1 MAGVEMFP
9 RGFGNVAFVLVAYC
23 FLNFWMGFQVGKA
36 RKKYNVP
43 YPTLYAIE
51 SENKDANL
59 FNCVQRGHQNSLE
72 LMPVFFLL
80 MVLGGIRHPCA
91 CVALGS
97 IYTVTRFFYFTGY
110 ATGNPKNRLT
120 IGKYGL
126 LPLIGLM
133 GCTISFGISLLRG
146 KSLPS
151 VLVLRTMSVWCLD
164 VLAATEQGFNGT
176 LCHMRLDQG
185 PVTEKPVAA
194 PPATSQATEGT
205 KKSKERS

>member
-59 FNCVQRGHQNSLE
+59 FNCIQRGHQNSLE
-72 LMPVFFLL
+72 HMPMFFLL

-110 ATGNPKNRLT
+110 STGDPKNRLT

-126 LPLIGLM
+126 LPLMGLI

-146 KSLPS
+146 KSLS
-151 VLVLRTMSVWCLD
+151 VVYLSCGFAFLNFPCSSIFSVFMFC
-164 VLAATEQGFNGT
+164 V
-176 LCHMRLDQG
+176 
-185 PVTEKPVAA
+185 
-194 PPATSQATEGT
+194 
-205 KKSKERS
+205 